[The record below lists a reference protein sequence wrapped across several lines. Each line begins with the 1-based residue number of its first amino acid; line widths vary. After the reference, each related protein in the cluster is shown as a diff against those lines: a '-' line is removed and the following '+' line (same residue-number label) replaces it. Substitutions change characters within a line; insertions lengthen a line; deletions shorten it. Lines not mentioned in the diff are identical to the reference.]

1 MGCFCGNTVVLPFC
15 FLLQTLPKFHQCP
28 LYITAGGD
36 VSLHSYLSGQPTD
49 ESQLSMLACFLI
61 YHSVPTPGQLAA
73 GGLEGKTGVQDS
85 TLDLHGHTV
94 LGLALHTKISCKLC
108 DSVLFL

>member
-1 MGCFCGNTVVLPFC
+1 M
-15 FLLQTLPKFHQCP
+15 
-28 LYITAGGD
+28 
-36 VSLHSYLSGQPTD
+36 SLHSYLSGQPTE

-85 TLDLHGHTV
+85 TLDLRGHML
-94 LGLALHTKISCKLC
+94 LGLALHTRSSISCKLY
-108 DSVLFL
+108 DSVCLL